1 MKTSKAH
8 REISLHRVPCGA
20 VSVNASAVCKRRLRD
35 TFDKL
40 LDKLCSDCYAPPA
53 EGDLP
58 QGYELT
64 EDGKIMDSKYLKE
77 KAKKKP
83 TVAEQRKAMLEKGT
97 MRNEVA
103 AEVAA
108 HKEKVM
114 PKKEEKKEPTLE
126 DKRKAMLDEAKMREE
141 VKVKA
146 KEHGKRLMGNSKL
159 LQDTSGKIEKR

>member
-20 VSVNASAVCKRRLRD
+20 VSVNASAVCRRRLRD

-40 LDKLCSDCYAPPA
+40 LDKLCSDCYVSPT

-83 TVAEQRKAMLEKGT
+83 AVAE
-97 MRNEVA
+97 
-103 AEVAA
+103 
-108 HKEKVM
+108 
-114 PKKEEKKEPTLE
+114 
-126 DKRKAMLDEAKMREE
+126 KRKAMLDEAKMREE